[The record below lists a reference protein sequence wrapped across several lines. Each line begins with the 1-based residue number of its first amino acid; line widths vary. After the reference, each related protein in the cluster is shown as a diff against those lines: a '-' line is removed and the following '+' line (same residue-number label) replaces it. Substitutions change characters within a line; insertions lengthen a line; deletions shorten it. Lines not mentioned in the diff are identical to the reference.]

1 MDDKQL
7 EAHVDA
13 LEKLFPKVFL
23 QSTDDFYGW
32 DSGGKQGIWTG
43 FGESG
48 HYDSYP
54 PRGGAHIMYKRLQK
68 YVDDNDLFLEPH
80 DAGTIM
86 IWSALE

>member
-13 LEKLFPKVFL
+13 LEKLFPKMFL

-32 DSGGKQGIWTG
+32 DSDGKQGIWTG

-48 HYDSYP
+48 HYDYYASTEDK
-54 PRGGAHIMYKRLQK
+54 RVDKRLQK
-68 YVDDNDLFLEPH
+68 YVDDNGLFLEPH

-86 IWSALE
+86 IWEAE